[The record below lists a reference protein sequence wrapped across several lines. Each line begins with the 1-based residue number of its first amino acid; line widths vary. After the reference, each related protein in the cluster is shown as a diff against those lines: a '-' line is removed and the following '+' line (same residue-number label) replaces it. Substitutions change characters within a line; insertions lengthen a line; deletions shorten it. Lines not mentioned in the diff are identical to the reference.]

1 MEGGITS
8 QSSRWEGG
16 DVGGAGEGDM
26 EQEGAE
32 PVTQGASTPQH
43 TQKRESSAVSIQL
56 FAMDE
61 MYEMR
66 SVDFL
71 PAIFELFPVSHPM
84 HAHTHTHTYVRT
96 YVHVLTA
103 CTQVRMNTYML
114 LRMYVC
120 VCALCMHVCMYVA
133 IDFTYLHTHVI
144 VLSVNFRTKILW
156 S

>member
-8 QSSRWEGG
+8 QSSRLEGG

-32 PVTQGASTPQH
+32 TVTQGASTPQH
-43 TQKRESSAVSIQL
+43 TQKRESSAVSVQL

-71 PAIFELFPVSHPM
+71 PAIFELFPVSHSM
-84 HAHTHTHTYVRT
+84 HAHTHTHTHTHTYVRT
-96 YVHVLTA
+96 YMYSLYVHKYEYVHVT
-103 CTQVRMNTYML
+103 TS
-114 LRMYVC
+114 VC
-120 VCALCMHVCMYVA
+120 VCALYMHVRTYVA
-133 IDFTYLHTHVI
+133 IDFTY
-144 VLSVNFRTKILW
+144 ILTYTRDCALCQF
-156 S
+156 

>member
-32 PVTQGASTPQH
+32 TVTQGASTPQH

-84 HAHTHTHTYVRT
+84 HAHTHTYVRT
-96 YVHVLTA
+96 YMYSLHVHKYEYVHVT
-103 CTQVRMNTYML
+103 T
-114 LRMYVC
+114 YVC
-120 VCALCMHVCMYVA
+120 VCALCMHVRTYVA
-133 IDFTYLHTHVI
+133 IDLTYYIHT
-144 VLSVNFRTKILW
+144 
-156 S
+156 

>member
-32 PVTQGASTPQH
+32 TVTQGASTPQH

-84 HAHTHTHTYVRT
+84 HTHTHTHTHTYVRT

-103 CTQVRMNTYML
+103 CTQVRIRTCY
-114 LRMYVC
+114 YVC
-120 VCALCMHVCMYVA
+120 MCVYTVYARTYVA
-133 IDFTYLHTHVI
+133 IDFTYLHKHVI
-144 VLSVNFRTKILW
+144 VLSVYFRTKILW

>member
-8 QSSRWEGG
+8 QSSRWEG

-32 PVTQGASTPQH
+32 TVTQGASTPQH

-84 HAHTHTHTYVRT
+84 HTHTHTHTHTYVRT
-96 YVHVLTA
+96 YMYSLYVHK
-103 CTQVRMNTYML
+103 
-114 LRMYVC
+114 YV
-120 VCALCMHVCMYVA
+120 
-133 IDFTYLHTHVI
+133 
-144 VLSVNFRTKILW
+144 
-156 S
+156 

>member
-8 QSSRWEGG
+8 QSSRLEGG
-16 DVGGAGEGDM
+16 DVGGVGEGDM

-32 PVTQGASTPQH
+32 TVTKGTSAPQH

-84 HAHTHTHTYVRT
+84 HAHTHK
-96 YVHVLTA
+96 
-103 CTQVRMNTYML
+103 RMYMYCMYTSTNMYML
-114 LRMYVC
+114 LRMYVY
-120 VCALCMHVCMYVA
+120 MHC
-133 IDFTYLHTHVI
+133 TYCLLYT
-144 VLSVNFRTKILW
+144 SPSPRD

>member
-8 QSSRWEGG
+8 QSSRLEGG

-26 EQEGAE
+26 EQDGAE
-32 PVTQGASTPQH
+32 TVTQGASTPQH
-43 TQKRESSAVSIQL
+43 TQKRESSAVSVQL

-84 HAHTHTHTYVRT
+84 HTHTHTYVRT
-96 YVHVLTA
+96 YMYSLYVHK
-103 CTQVRMNTYML
+103 YE
-114 LRMYVC
+114 YVC
-120 VCALCMHVCMYVA
+120 TCYYVSMCMCTVYARTYVCCHR
-133 IDFTYLHTHVI
+133 F
-144 VLSVNFRTKILW
+144 
-156 S
+156 